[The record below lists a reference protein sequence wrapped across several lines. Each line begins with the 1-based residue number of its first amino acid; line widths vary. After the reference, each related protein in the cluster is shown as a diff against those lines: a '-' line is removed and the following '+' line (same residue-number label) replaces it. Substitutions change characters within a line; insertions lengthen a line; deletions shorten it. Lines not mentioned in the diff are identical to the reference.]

1 LKSNPFK
8 SGKYNKK
15 YYIKDRKV
23 KRKGSLFADLK
34 IRGKKDKTFK
44 FTGKNFLKSK
54 NSEYYDKPV
63 YIDSYIKRKIPVWII
78 PSISIFLII
87 VMVFWIGPLA
97 IKTLE
102 GYMEKPEEHS
112 PGSNLLYSSGE
123 YAVVAKQFADVFQS
137 PDIRAKKLTQALFN
151 EVVKIIENETYGFC
165 KVRLSDGFEG
175 YIREDVITMHTG
187 SVEPFLYNHKLVITS
202 QSKRVMSHSSSG
214 SLVVEAL
221 MGTILY
227 ADYHGS
233 NIYRVALPDKSFG
246 WISESGLIRL
256 NPDESVKKSTSKNF
270 YETALSFNNT
280 TYFEGGMTKYGS
292 SMEGVVYVSAL
303 INGIKLP
310 RDLQMQINFGKEIE
324 LLYDDETDVI
334 LYSNL
339 RNGDLVFFGRVE
351 DETRRI
357 TGVGIVAGYGQVL
370 AIRKASSSIR
380 IIMLDDNLPLKNSI
394 IGVRRLFDN

>member
-8 SGKYNKK
+8 SEKYNKK
-15 YYIKDRKV
+15 YYIKSCKV
-23 KRKGSLFADLK
+23 KRKTSIFADLK
-34 IRGKKDKTFK
+34 GWKKKDMTFK
-44 FTGKNFLKSK
+44 FTGKNFFKSK
-54 NSEYYDKPV
+54 KSTYKEKPV
-63 YIDSYIKRKIPVWII
+63 YIDSYVKRKIPVWVI

-87 VMVFWIGPLA
+87 VMVFWIGPVA
-97 IKTLE
+97 IRTLE
-102 GYMEKPEEHS
+102 GFMEKPEENS
-112 PGSNLLYSSGE
+112 PGSNLLYNSGE
-123 YAVVAKQFADVFQS
+123 YAVVSKQFADVYQS

-175 YIREDVITMHTG
+175 YIMEDAITMHTG
-187 SVEPFLYNHKLVITS
+187 SVEPFLFNHKLVITS

-256 NPDESVKKSTSKNF
+256 NPDEDVKKSTAKNF

-280 TYFEGGMTKYGS
+280 THFEGGMTKYGS

-310 RDLQMQINFGKEIE
+310 RDLQMQINYGEEIE
-324 LLYDDETDVI
+324 LLYEEETNSL
-334 LYSNL
+334 LYNNL

-351 DETRRI
+351 DDTRRI

-380 IIMLDDNLPLKNSI
+380 IVMLDDNQPLKNSI
-394 IGVRRLFDN
+394 IGVRRLFEN